1 MDPPMLCWDLGHPAC
16 RAAAWHCGEPRNEKM
31 EGKDLDDMK
40 IMQHKIRR
48 NMEKQVRRSDAC
60 CMPKHIET
68 QFGHFLFQL
77 L

>member
-16 RAAAWHCGEPRNEKM
+16 RVAAWHRGEPRNEKM

>member
-1 MDPPMLCWDLGHPAC
+1 
-16 RAAAWHCGEPRNEKM
+16 M

>member
-16 RAAAWHCGEPRNEKM
+16 RAAAWHRGEPRNEKM
-31 EGKDLDDMK
+31 EGKDL
-40 IMQHKIRR
+40 
-48 NMEKQVRRSDAC
+48 EKQMRRSDAC